1 MRGFVQMEN
10 TFDPLKKYTKY
21 PRVDLRE
28 AMGLIPYFII
38 EAATDGPNGARDVLD
53 AMNRTYGFGGPEMT
67 GGTIEEDGTYTYPED
82 PDLYPYAKFNLSG
95 PEGSIADVFVYPYAI
110 VAVRDDKETLIS
122 RMD

>member
-1 MRGFVQMEN
+1 MAGFVEMTN
-10 TFDPLKKYTKY
+10 TFDPLKKYKGQ
-21 PRVDLRE
+21 PLRE

-38 EAATDGPNGARDVLD
+38 EAATRGPTGAREVLD
-53 AMNRTYGFGGPEMT
+53 YMNEAYGFGGPEMT

-110 VAVRDDKETLIS
+110 VAVRDDKETLLT

>member
-1 MRGFVQMEN
+1 MTGFVEMTN
-10 TFDPLKKYTKY
+10 TFDPLKKYKGQ
-21 PRVDLRE
+21 PLRE

-38 EAATDGPNGARDVLD
+38 EAAVEGPQSAREVLD

-67 GGTIEEDGTYTYPED
+67 GGTIEEDGTHTYPGD

-95 PEGSIADVFVYPYAI
+95 AEGTIADVFVDPYAI
-110 VAVRDDKETLIS
+110 VAVRDDKETLVT